1 MGIEG
6 FINGLTKFTQTISA
20 VQGAADALAP
30 AIQTV
35 DRSLNQVAQ
44 VFSGDTYYNPYPAY
58 PVYPVYPPMPIGT
71 PEQGKVGMVGK
82 ILAGGIAGGVT
93 YQQTGDAFKAIKAGQ
108 TGPGFKTLGI
118 SMLKAGGIGAGVSG
132 VISIAKNLSLVSKGM
147 QTNADAG
154 GNIAADTVG
163 GLLAGATGGLTAGAA
178 GLALSAMGVA
188 GLPLTIGA
196 VAAGALG
203 AVGADMI
210 FQTSGARDN
219 FAMSIRRSL
228 GGY

>member
-6 FINGLTKFTQTISA
+6 LINGLTKFTQTVAA
-20 VQGAADALAP
+20 VQGAADVLAP

-35 DRSLNQVAQ
+35 DRSLTQVAQ
-44 VFSGDTYYNPYPAY
+44 VFTGDTYNPYPMY
-58 PVYPVYPPMPIGT
+58 PVYPVYPPMPIGS

-82 ILAGGIAGGVT
+82 ILSGGMAGGVT
-93 YQQTGDAFKAIKAGQ
+93 YQQTGEALKAIKAGQ
-108 TGPGFKTLGI
+108 TGPGFKTLGF

-203 AVGADMI
+203 AVGADML
-210 FQTSGARDN
+210 FQTTGARDN